1 MRIFEIVPLR
11 PISLKAMFGFEKNSL
26 NLFLAFLVFS
36 FLILFAV
43 GSSMYI
49 LHGHHVFNVTR
60 EHPWGL
66 LIVMYIFFVVSST
79 GLCIISS
86 FGHVFGIKEF
96 EVIGKRAIV
105 GAIVTILS
113 GFAVIS
119 MEIGHPVRMVIYN
132 ILSPGFTSAI
142 WWMGTLYGGY
152 LACIVLELIFLLRN
166 DHKYAKVFG
175 VAGLVVGIAAHSN
188 LGGVFG
194 FLIAR
199 PISNGIFFPVYFI
212 LSAMITGAYLLFL
225 MQGLRYKMKFPL
237 EIKLMLEKLASILT
251 ILLLILIFFEIWRM
265 LTAYYGGMPE
275 RAEVAIHIIFGSNFL
290 FGELFLG
297 IVVPLGILI
306 FSNKS
311 NRVVNMVYGA
321 LIGMVGVFF
330 MRYNLV
336 HDTQLYPMQTLKTTE
351 YQLAP
356 TFVEYFPSFVE
367 ISISL
372 GGIGLCLLMY
382 FIADAIFDLDNNA
395 HTNETK

>member
-1 MRIFEIVPLR
+1 MRILEIVPLK
-11 PISLKAMFGFEKNSL
+11 PISLKMMLGFEKNKL
-26 NLFLAFLVFS
+26 NLFLVFLVSS
-36 FLILFAV
+36 FLVLFLV
-43 GSSMYI
+43 GVSMYL
-49 LHGHHVFNVTR
+49 LHGHHAFNVTR

-66 LIVMYIFFVVSST
+66 LIAMYIFFVVSST

-96 EVIGKRAIV
+96 EIIGKRAIV

-119 MEIGHPVRMVIYN
+119 TEIGHPVRMVIYN

-152 LACIVLELIFLLRN
+152 LVCIIFELIFLLRN
-166 DHKYAKVFG
+166 DHKYAKIFG

-199 PISNGIFFPVYFI
+199 PISNGIFFPIYFI

-225 MQGLRYKMKFPL
+225 MQGLRYKMKFPI
-237 EIKLMLEKLASILT
+237 EIKLMLEKLANILT

-275 RAEVAIHIIFGSNFL
+275 RAEVAMHIIFGGNFL

-297 IVVPLGILI
+297 IVIPLGILV
-306 FSNKS
+306 FGNKS
-311 NRVVNMVYGA
+311 NRITNMVYGA
-321 LIGMVGVFF
+321 LIGMIGVFF

-351 YQLAP
+351 YQLVP
-356 TFVEYFPSFVE
+356 TFVEYFPSFAE
-367 ISISL
+367 ISISI

-382 FIADAIFDLDNNA
+382 FIADAIFDLDNNVHA
-395 HTNETK
+395 SERK

>member
-1 MRIFEIVPLR
+1 MRILEIVPLK
-11 PISLKAMFGFEKNSL
+11 PISLKMMLGFEKNKL
-26 NLFLAFLVFS
+26 NLFLVFLVSS
-36 FLILFAV
+36 FLFLFLV
-43 GSSMYI
+43 GVSMYL
-49 LHGHHVFNVTR
+49 LHGHHAFNVTR

-66 LIVMYIFFVVSST
+66 LIAMYIFFVVSST

-96 EVIGKRAIV
+96 EIIGKRAIV

-119 MEIGHPVRMVIYN
+119 TEIGHPVRMVIYN

-152 LACIVLELIFLLRN
+152 LVCIIFELIFLLRN
-166 DHKYAKVFG
+166 DHKYAKIFG

-199 PISNGIFFPVYFI
+199 PISNGIFFPIYFI

-225 MQGLRYKMKFPL
+225 MQGLRYKMKFPI
-237 EIKLMLEKLASILT
+237 EIKLMLEKLANILT

-275 RAEVAIHIIFGSNFL
+275 RAEVAMHIIFGGNFL

-297 IVVPLGILI
+297 IVIPLGILV
-306 FSNKS
+306 FGNKS
-311 NRVVNMVYGA
+311 NRITNMVYGA
-321 LIGMVGVFF
+321 LIGMIGVFF

-351 YQLAP
+351 YQLVP
-356 TFVEYFPSFVE
+356 TFVEYFPSFAE
-367 ISISL
+367 ISISI

-382 FIADAIFDLDNNA
+382 FIADAIFDLDNNVHA
-395 HTNETK
+395 SETK

>member
-1 MRIFEIVPLR
+1 MRILEIVPLK
-11 PISLKAMFGFEKNSL
+11 PISLKMMLGFEKNKL
-26 NLFLAFLVFS
+26 NLFLVFLVSS
-36 FLILFAV
+36 FLVLFLV
-43 GSSMYI
+43 GVSMYL
-49 LHGHHVFNVTR
+49 LHGHHAFNVTR

-66 LIVMYIFFVVSST
+66 LIAMYIFFVVSST

-96 EVIGKRAIV
+96 EIIGKRAIV

-119 MEIGHPVRMVIYN
+119 TEIGHPVRMVIYN

-152 LACIVLELIFLLRN
+152 LVCIIFELIFLLRN
-166 DHKYAKVFG
+166 DHKYAKIFG

-199 PISNGIFFPVYFI
+199 PISNGIFFPIYFI

-225 MQGLRYKMKFPL
+225 MQGLRYKMKFPI
-237 EIKLMLEKLASILT
+237 EIKLMLEKLANILT

-275 RAEVAIHIIFGSNFL
+275 RAEVAMHIIFGGNFL

-297 IVVPLGILI
+297 IVIPLGILV
-306 FSNKS
+306 FGNKS
-311 NRVVNMVYGA
+311 NRIINMVYGA
-321 LIGMVGVFF
+321 LIGMIGVFF

-351 YQLAP
+351 YQLVP
-356 TFVEYFPSFVE
+356 TFVEYFPSFAE
-367 ISISL
+367 ISISI

-382 FIADAIFDLDNNA
+382 FIADAIFDLDNNVHA
-395 HTNETK
+395 SETK

>member
-1 MRIFEIVPLR
+1 MRILEIVPLK
-11 PISLKAMFGFEKNSL
+11 PISLKMMLGFEKNKL
-26 NLFLAFLVFS
+26 NLFLVFLVSS
-36 FLILFAV
+36 FLVLFLV
-43 GSSMYI
+43 GVSMYL

-66 LIVMYIFFVVSST
+66 LIAMYIFFVVSST

-119 MEIGHPVRMVIYN
+119 TEIGHPVRMVIYN

-199 PISNGIFFPVYFI
+199 PISNGIFFPIYFI

-225 MQGLRYKMKFPL
+225 MQGLRYKMKFPI
-237 EIKLMLEKLASILT
+237 EIKLMLEKLANILT

-275 RAEVAIHIIFGSNFL
+275 RAEVAMHIIFGGNFL

-297 IVVPLGILI
+297 IVIPLGILV
-306 FSNKS
+306 FGNKS
-311 NRVVNMVYGA
+311 NRIINMVYGA
-321 LIGMVGVFF
+321 LIGMIGVFF

-351 YQLAP
+351 YQLVP
-356 TFVEYFPSFVE
+356 TFIEYFPSFAE
-367 ISISL
+367 ISISI

-382 FIADAIFDLDNNA
+382 FIADAIFDLDNNVHA
-395 HTNETK
+395 SETK

>member
-1 MRIFEIVPLR
+1 MRILEIVPLK
-11 PISLKAMFGFEKNSL
+11 PISLKMMLGFEKNKL
-26 NLFLAFLVFS
+26 NLFLVFLVSS
-36 FLILFAV
+36 FLVLFLV
-43 GSSMYI
+43 GVSMYL
-49 LHGHHVFNVTR
+49 LHGHHAFNVTR

-66 LIVMYIFFVVSST
+66 LIAMYIFFVVSST

-96 EVIGKRAIV
+96 EIIGKRAIV

-119 MEIGHPVRMVIYN
+119 TEIGHPVRMVIYN

-152 LACIVLELIFLLRN
+152 LVCIIFELIFLLRN
-166 DHKYAKVFG
+166 DHKYAKIFG

-199 PISNGIFFPVYFI
+199 PISNGIFFPIYFI

-225 MQGLRYKMKFPL
+225 MQGLRYKMKFPI
-237 EIKLMLEKLASILT
+237 EIKLMLEKLANILT

-275 RAEVAIHIIFGSNFL
+275 RAEVAMHIIFGGNFL

-297 IVVPLGILI
+297 IVIPLGILV
-306 FSNKS
+306 FGNKS
-311 NRVVNMVYGA
+311 NRIINMVYGA
-321 LIGMVGVFF
+321 LIGMIGVFF

-351 YQLAP
+351 YQLVP
-356 TFVEYFPSFVE
+356 TFVEYFPSFAE
-367 ISISL
+367 ISISI

-382 FIADAIFDLDNNA
+382 FIADAIFDLDNNVHA
-395 HTNETK
+395 SERK

>member
-1 MRIFEIVPLR
+1 MRILEIVPLK
-11 PISLKAMFGFEKNSL
+11 PISLKMMLGFEKNKL
-26 NLFLAFLVFS
+26 NLFLVFLVSS
-36 FLILFAV
+36 FLVLFLV
-43 GSSMYI
+43 GVSMYL
-49 LHGHHVFNVTR
+49 LHGHHAFNVTR

-66 LIVMYIFFVVSST
+66 LIAMYIFFVVSST

-96 EVIGKRAIV
+96 EIIGKRAIV

-119 MEIGHPVRMVIYN
+119 TEIGHPVRMVIYN

-152 LACIVLELIFLLRN
+152 LVCIIFELIFLLRN
-166 DHKYAKVFG
+166 DHKYAKIFG

-199 PISNGIFFPVYFI
+199 PISNGIFFPIYFI

-225 MQGLRYKMKFPL
+225 MQGLRYKMKFPI
-237 EIKLMLEKLASILT
+237 EIKLMLEKLANILT

-275 RAEVAIHIIFGSNFL
+275 RAEVAMHIIFGGNFL

-297 IVVPLGILI
+297 IVIPLGILV
-306 FSNKS
+306 FGNKS
-311 NRVVNMVYGA
+311 NRITNMVYGA
-321 LIGMVGVFF
+321 LIGMIGVFF

-351 YQLAP
+351 YQLVP
-356 TFVEYFPSFVE
+356 TFVEYFPSFAE
-367 ISISL
+367 ISISI

-382 FIADAIFDLDNNA
+382 FIADAIFDLDNNVHA
-395 HTNETK
+395 SETK